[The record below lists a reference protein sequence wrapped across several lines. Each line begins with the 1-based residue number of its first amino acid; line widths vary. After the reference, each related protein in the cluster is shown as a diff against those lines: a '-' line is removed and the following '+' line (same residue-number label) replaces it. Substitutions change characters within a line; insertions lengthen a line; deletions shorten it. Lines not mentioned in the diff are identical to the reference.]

1 MIEWVYFENIDF
13 SFTGI
18 SAFWGTLF
26 GLFLIIKPKDKHYLN
41 VLLGFLFVIFARFLA
56 FSPLFKNN
64 YQMYL
69 ENALL
74 SRPFYFIIPP
84 ALYLY
89 VSFRL
94 GEKLS
99 WEKRDLFHLIPFFLF
114 AVNTVV
120 FMITPVE
127 LKNNVLISIGI
138 DYKELFD
145 GRVGLFSSIFFY
157 IGILLQWHIYQ
168 FFLIR
173 YFFKYLFSIKDLYRN
188 WSLFLILSSSAI
200 FLILEVR
207 ALYIYIMSSLSIEI
221 FMNSFFTVN
230 KTILL
235 IFYNGI
241 WFSYLVK
248 YILPFFRKQDEI
260 ESAELSMPQ
269 RKERIPT
276 SDEFESIELKLNEFF
291 KSSDLLFDPSFN
303 INRLAMEIG
312 VSSSLLTKYFNQF
325 LGMRY
330 NHAINKIRIEKL
342 IEMIETDSQLFKHIT
357 MEAIGNKIGFS
368 SKSSFYSAF
377 SKEMDCTPAEYFAKK
392 LK

>member
-1 MIEWVYFENIDF
+1 
-13 SFTGI
+13 
-18 SAFWGTLF
+18 
-26 GLFLIIKPKDKHYLN
+26 
-41 VLLGFLFVIFARFLA
+41 
-56 FSPLFKNN
+56 
-64 YQMYL
+64 
-69 ENALL
+69 
-74 SRPFYFIIPP
+74 
-84 ALYLY
+84 
-89 VSFRL
+89 
-94 GEKLS
+94 
-99 WEKRDLFHLIPFFLF
+99 
-114 AVNTVV
+114 
-120 FMITPVE
+120 
-127 LKNNVLISIGI
+127 
-138 DYKELFD
+138 
-145 GRVGLFSSIFFY
+145 
-157 IGILLQWHIYQ
+157 
-168 FFLIR
+168 
-173 YFFKYLFSIKDLYRN
+173 
-188 WSLFLILSSSAI
+188 
-200 FLILEVR
+200 
-207 ALYIYIMSSLSIEI
+207 MSSLSIEI

-241 WFSYLVK
+241 WFYYLVK

-269 RKERIPT
+269 KKERIPT